1 MENIIKLTRE
11 LGAAIQESDAFK
23 NYTAAKKANDD
34 SAELQ
39 KMIGEF
45 NLIRMR
51 MDEALSAENKDEEAL
66 KADNEK
72 MRGLYAK
79 IMQSKEMTDY
89 NETKTVLDDVVKQ
102 VYGLLELI
110 LNGEDPQTAHY
121 EEHNCGGNCGSCGGC
136 H

>member
-23 NYTAAKKANDD
+23 NYTSAKKANDD

-89 NETKTVLDDVVKQ
+89 NEAKTVLDDVVKQ

>member
-11 LGAAIQESDAFK
+11 LGAAIQDSDAFK
-23 NYTAAKKANDD
+23 NYAAAKKANDESD
-34 SAELQ
+34 ELQ

-51 MDEALSAENKDEEAL
+51 MDEALSAENKDEEVL

-72 MRGLYAK
+72 MRSLYAK

-89 NETKTVLDDVVKQ
+89 NEAKTVLDDVVKQ

>member
-72 MRGLYAK
+72 MRSLYAK

-89 NETKTVLDDVVKQ
+89 NEAKTVLDDVVKQ

>member
-89 NETKTVLDDVVKQ
+89 NEAKTVLDDVVKQ

>member
-72 MRGLYAK
+72 MRSLYAE
-79 IMQSKEMTDY
+79 IMKSKEMTDY
-89 NETKTVLDDVVKQ
+89 NEAKTVLDDVVKQ

>member
-72 MRGLYAK
+72 MRSLYAK

-89 NETKTVLDDVVKQ
+89 NEAKTVLDDVVKQ

-121 EEHNCGGNCGSCGGC
+121 EEHNCGGNCSGCSGC

>member
-11 LGAAIQESDAFK
+11 LGAAIQDSDAFK
-23 NYTAAKKANDD
+23 NYTAAKKANDESD
-34 SAELQ
+34 ELQ

-72 MRGLYAK
+72 MRSLYAK

-89 NETKTVLDDVVKQ
+89 NEAKTVLDDVVKQ

>member
-34 SAELQ
+34 SVELQ

-89 NETKTVLDDVVKQ
+89 NEAKTVLDDVVKQ